1 MKRTYLIGLI
11 LLSFFVV
18 DLQAQ
23 NAKSP
28 KSSSE
33 ETIGDLD
40 VKINYSAPSVRGRKI
55 WGDLV
60 PYDKVWRT
68 GADNATTVQFNK
80 DVTVDG
86 QALKAGKYALFTIPG
101 EKEWTVI
108 FNNNPDQWGAYK
120 YDESLDAIRVKVQPK
135 EHKMTEQLLI
145 DVDPNG
151 IISISWDRMRVEVQV
166 RQTKT
171 E

>member
-11 LLSFFVV
+11 LLSFFAF

-23 NAKSP
+23 NTKSP

-33 ETIGDLD
+33 ETIGDLN

-60 PYDKVWRT
+60 PYNKVWRT

-120 YDESLDAIRVKVQPK
+120 YDESLDALRVKAQPK
-135 EHKMTEQLLI
+135 EYQMTEQLLI

-166 RQTKT
+166 SQTKS

>member
-11 LLSFFVV
+11 LLSFFAF

-23 NAKSP
+23 NTKSP

-33 ETIGDLD
+33 ETIGDLN

-80 DVTVDG
+80 DVTVEG

-120 YDESLDAIRVKVQPK
+120 YDESLDAIRVKAQPK
-135 EHKMTEQLLI
+135 EYQMTEQLLI

-166 RQTKT
+166 SQTKS